1 MQRASG
7 FHWQSRQSHRSDRLR
22 RPLQLS
28 GSELDEWRWHSL
40 CDAGQPLLA
49 AQVET
54 GESGTEARLVQ
65 NSRPGSWQPIG
76 SIVSSCASF
85 GAHGFT
91 DQSSVTNPTLL

>member
-1 MQRASG
+1 MA
-7 FHWQSRQSHRSDRLR
+7 FPLR
-22 RPLQLS
+22 CWP
-28 GSELDEWRWHSL
+28 
-40 CDAGQPLLA
+40 PLLA

-91 DQSSVTNPTLL
+91 GQSSVTNQANCQSDLCAEWGSIDHAPPHFQPRYDLRMFSVGRPM

>member
-1 MQRASG
+1 MA
-7 FHWQSRQSHRSDRLR
+7 FPLR
-22 RPLQLS
+22 CWP
-28 GSELDEWRWHSL
+28 
-40 CDAGQPLLA
+40 PLLA

-91 DQSSVTNPTLL
+91 GPSSVTNPTLL